1 MPRITYL
8 EAALQAIREEMRV
21 DPRVF
26 VMGEDIQS
34 GVFGDFGL
42 EEFGAERVRNTPIC
56 EAGFVGAGVGA
67 ALTGLHPVV
76 DIQCSTFLYSAMDQV
91 VSQVAKSRY
100 MFGGQS
106 SVPLVIRAA
115 VWYSL
120 GLAAHH
126 SDRPWGLFA
135 QVPGLTIVVP
145 TTAYDAK
152 GLLKAAIRGR
162 RPVLFFEE
170 VTLRRQEGEVPEGDY
185 VLPIGVADV
194 KRIGSDVT
202 VVAVGASV
210 QAGLSAAQQLE
221 LQGISAEV
229 VDVRT
234 IAPLDCET
242 ILDSVRKTGRLI
254 VVDPAPGMCSVASEI
269 SATVAERALESLVAP
284 VVRLTAP
291 NVPVPFSPDLE
302 RLLYPTADGIAAAAC
317 KLLQRSKAIPKAK
330 FAAV

>member
-1 MPRITYL
+1 MQKITYL

-42 EEFGAERVRNTPIC
+42 EEFGPERVRNTPIC

-67 ALTGLHPVV
+67 ALTGLRPVV

-145 TTAYDAK
+145 TTARDVK
-152 GLLKAAIRGR
+152 GLLKSALRGC

-185 VLPIGVADV
+185 VVPIGVADI
-194 KRIGSDVT
+194 KRSGSDVT
-202 VVAVGASV
+202 IVAVGASV
-210 QAGLSAAQQLE
+210 QASLAAAQQLE

-234 IAPLDCET
+234 IVPLDCAA

-254 VVDPAPGMCSVASEI
+254 VVDPAPAMCSVASEI
-269 SATVAERALESLVAP
+269 SATVAENALDRLVAP

-291 NVPVPFSPDLE
+291 NLPVPFSPDLE
-302 RLLYPTADGIAAAAC
+302 RLLYPTADGIAVAAA
-317 KLLQRSKAIPKAK
+317 KLLLHSKAVAK
-330 FAAV
+330 HRFAAV